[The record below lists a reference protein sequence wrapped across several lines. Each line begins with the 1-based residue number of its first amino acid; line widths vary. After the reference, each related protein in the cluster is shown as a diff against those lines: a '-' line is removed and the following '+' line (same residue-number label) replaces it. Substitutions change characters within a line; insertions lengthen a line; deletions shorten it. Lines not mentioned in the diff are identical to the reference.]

1 MANERQA
8 AVEAI
13 VDAACDLFT
22 DVYSVPGGGDIWR
35 DYKMVQDS
43 RLQSL
48 RQAID
53 ALDALELRL

>member
-13 VDAACDLFT
+13 VDAAFDLFT
-22 DVYSVPGGGDIWR
+22 DVYSVPGGEDIGR